1 MNVEQCQPRPD
12 PAADRLISALHVGK
26 YFPPFSG
33 GMENFLADLLRALA
47 RDGVTTPA
55 LVHDHRA
62 GLRATMVGETVNGI
76 PRNNLVPD
84 HPRTVRVY
92 RAPSHGRLLYAPVS
106 PQFPYW
112 LRHVLRVERPAMLH
126 LHLPNP
132 SAFWAMA
139 LPAARRL
146 PWVVHWHADVV
157 PSDIDRRLKIAYP
170 VFRRFEKRLLKRAD
184 AIVVTSPPYLAE
196 SEALAPWRTKCRMIP
211 LGLDPDGIPPV
222 SDEARRAAEAAW
234 GDASFRVLAVGR
246 LTYYKGH
253 EYLVRAMLDVPDA
266 RTLIVGGGER
276 RQSLERLI
284 AKLGIDKRVVLA
296 GDQPAD
302 HLHALMETC
311 HCLCLPSTE
320 RTEAFGMVLLEAM
333 AHGRPVVVC
342 DIRGSGVPWV
352 VQGGHTGVVV
362 PPADPAALA
371 NALRA
376 LAADPEKLRWMGHQ
390 GRRRYQDTFRIDQVS
405 RKIVNLYQDVLGI
418 RQYA

>member
-1 MNVEQCQPRPD
+1 MRARV
-12 PAADRLISALHVGK
+12 VGK
-26 YFPPFSG
+26 
-33 GMENFLADLLRALA
+33 
-47 RDGVTTPA
+47 
-55 LVHDHRA
+55 
-62 GLRATMVGETVNGI
+62 TVNGI
-76 PRNNLVPD
+76 PRNNLIPD

-92 RAPSHGRLLYAPVS
+92 RVPSFGRLLYTPVS

-112 LRHVLRVERPAMLH
+112 FRHVLGVEHPAILH

-157 PSDIDRRLKIAYP
+157 PSDIDRRLKMAYP
-170 VFRRFEKRLLKRAD
+170 IYQRFEKRVLKRAE
-184 AIVVTSPPYLAE
+184 AIIVTSPPYLAG
-196 SEALAPWRTKCRMIP
+196 SEALAPWRTKCHVVP

-222 SDEARRAAEAAW
+222 SEETRRAAEAAW
-234 GDASFRVLAVGR
+234 RDASFRVLAVGR

-253 EYLVRAMLDVPDA
+253 EYLVRAMMDVPDA
-266 RTLIVGGGER
+266 RTLIVGRGER

-296 GDQPAD
+296 GDQPAER
-302 HLHALMETC
+302 LHALMETC

-333 AHGRPVVVC
+333 AHGKPVVVC

-352 VQGGHTGVVV
+352 VRADDTGVVV

-371 NALRA
+371 SALRA
-376 LAADPEKLRWMGHQ
+376 LAADPEMLRWMGQQ
-390 GRRRYQDTFRIDQVS
+390 GLRRYQKMYRIDRVG
-405 RKIVNLYQDVLGI
+405 REIVKLYQDILGN
-418 RQYA
+418 RQRA